1 MNPDADKAWK
11 EVDVYDIGMLTVKE
25 IFEMGYL
32 AAWHDREGEWED
44 GYAHG
49 YDSGRYKSI
58 EEGF

>member
-44 GYAHG
+44 GYKHG